1 LKATTTPNLDCDHA
15 IIVEMVPAAEDIE
28 LQKLE
33 CSGDDDCNNIY
44 AEKKVVYVDKCRS

>member
-1 LKATTTPNLDCDHA
+1 MKAAITPNFDYDHA
-15 IIVEMVPAAEDIE
+15 TIVKMIPAAEDIE